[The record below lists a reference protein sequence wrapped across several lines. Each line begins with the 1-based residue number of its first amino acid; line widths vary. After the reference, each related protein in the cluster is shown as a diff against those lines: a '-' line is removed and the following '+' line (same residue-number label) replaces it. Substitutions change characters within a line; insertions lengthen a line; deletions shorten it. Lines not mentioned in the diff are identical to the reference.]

1 MVINMCLIEFND
13 GVVIELHDDCTFDVV
28 GLSRTDVEFNTVC
41 GMGDKVRVFN
51 FINNRLGGA
60 LTA

>member
-1 MVINMCLIEFND
+1 MIIMYLIEFSD

-28 GLSRTDVEFNTVC
+28 GLSRTDVEFNTVY
-41 GMGDKVRVFN
+41 GMGDEVRVFN

>member
-1 MVINMCLIEFND
+1 MIIMYLIEFED

-28 GLSRTDVEFNTVC
+28 GLSLTDVEFNTVC
-41 GMGDKVRVFN
+41 GMGDRVKIFN
-51 FINNRLGGA
+51 SINNRLGGI

>member
-1 MVINMCLIEFND
+1 MIIMCLISFKD

-28 GLSRTDVEFNTVC
+28 ELSATDVEFNTVY
-41 GMGDKVRVFN
+41 GIGDEVRVFN
-51 FINNRLGGA
+51 FINDRLGGA

>member
-1 MVINMCLIEFND
+1 MIIMYLIEFSD

-28 GLSRTDVEFNTVC
+28 GLSRTDVEFNTGY
-41 GMGDKVRVFN
+41 GMGDEVRVFN

>member
-1 MVINMCLIEFND
+1 MIIMYLIEFSD
-13 GVVIELHDDCTFDVV
+13 GVVIDLHDDCTFEVV
-28 GLSRTDVEFNTVC
+28 GLRHTDVEFNTVC
-41 GMGDKVRVFN
+41 GMGDEVRVFN

>member
-1 MVINMCLIEFND
+1 MIIMYLIKFED
-13 GVVIELHDDCTFDVV
+13 GVVIELHDDRTFDVV

-41 GMGDKVRVFN
+41 GMGDEVRVFN
-51 FINNRLGGA
+51 FINNRLGGV

>member
-1 MVINMCLIEFND
+1 MIIMCLIKFND

-41 GMGDKVRVFN
+41 GMGDEVRVFN

>member
-1 MVINMCLIEFND
+1 MIIMYLIEFSD

-41 GMGDKVRVFN
+41 GMRDEVRVFN

>member
-1 MVINMCLIEFND
+1 MIIMYLVEFRD

-41 GMGDKVRVFN
+41 GIGDRVKIFN
-51 FINNRLGGA
+51 SINNRLGGI

>member
-1 MVINMCLIEFND
+1 MIIMYLIEFND

-28 GLSRTDVEFNTVC
+28 ELSRTDVEFNTVY
-41 GMGDKVRVFN
+41 GIGDEVRVFN

>member
-1 MVINMCLIEFND
+1 MCLISFKD

-28 GLSRTDVEFNTVC
+28 ELSTTDVEFNTVY
-41 GMGDKVRVFN
+41 GIGDEVRVFN
-51 FINNRLGGA
+51 FINDRLGGA

>member
-1 MVINMCLIEFND
+1 MCLIEFND

-28 GLSRTDVEFNTVC
+28 ELSRTDVEFNTVY
-41 GMGDKVRVFN
+41 GIGDEVRVFN

>member
-1 MVINMCLIEFND
+1 MIIMCLIEFND

-28 GLSRTDVEFNTVC
+28 GLSRTDVEFNTVY
-41 GMGDKVRVFN
+41 GMGDEVRVFN

>member
-1 MVINMCLIEFND
+1 MYLIEFSD

-28 GLSRTDVEFNTVC
+28 GLSRTDVEFNTVY
-41 GMGDKVRVFN
+41 GMGDEVRVFN